1 VGPAWHPVPSPD
13 CHLELD
19 LELPSRGDG
28 EPAPSGDRDGAEPER
43 ALGMSRTGGTE
54 GWHSG
59 DTAAPG
65 TPRFREP

>member
-1 VGPAWHPVPSPD
+1 
-13 CHLELD
+13 LELD